1 MESEKSSVSIVLA
14 SLEYLRMHS
23 HELFSDNII
32 LLNEIKRVID
42 SNDTYFMRSMRMIIR
57 QECERKTAEYYRKY
71 MKYSENENR
80 FDFDIQTN
88 KLIKSFWDNFE
99 EIFDTVIPREINV
112 QPRRSH

>member
-1 MESEKSSVSIVLA
+1 MEREISSVSIVLT
-14 SLEYLRMHS
+14 SLEYIRKHS

-42 SNDTYFMRSMRMIIR
+42 SNDTYFMRSMRTIIR
-57 QECERKTAEYYRKY
+57 QECERQTTEYYRKY

-88 KLIKSFWDNFE
+88 KLVKTFWDNFE
-99 EIFDTVIPREINV
+99 DIFGTVIPHETEI